1 MSSYSTIQNHRSM
14 FFDDLRNSLY
24 LEAINKIVKE
34 DSVVLDLGAGLGL
47 HGLMAARS
55 GARKVYLVEPASI
68 IDVTTQLINKN
79 NLPEQ
84 VETIS
89 GKIEETHLP
98 EKVDVI
104 ISVFSGNFLL
114 TEDLLPSL
122 FFARDKYL
130 TTGGQLIPDRAAME
144 AVPVCAP
151 EYYAKHID
159 CWNNELQGMNFDLV
173 RNFAANDLYYAGAK
187 KRKAEFLSEPAAIME
202 LDFMTAT
209 EASCRNRIKV
219 EVTQKG
225 LCHGWLG
232 WFRMCLGDKWFSTS
246 PLSEQTHWRQVF
258 LPLAEPIPLKKGD
271 ILSFE
276 LNRPEFGEWSWTV
289 GKGER
294 YQTHSTFLSQPVSPA
309 SLRRKSDSY
318 KPQLSQKGRA
328 ARFVLQSFDGTKST
342 TNIVDV
348 LMTHYQTLFQTRN
361 IANQFVKNIA
371 GKYSE

>member
-1 MSSYSTIQNHRSM
+1 M

-79 NLPEQ
+79 NLSEQ
-84 VETIS
+84 IETIS

-98 EKVDVI
+98 VKVDVI
-104 ISVFSGNFLL
+104 ISVFTGNFLL

-130 TTGGQLIPDRAAME
+130 TTSGQLIPDRAAME
-144 AVPVCAP
+144 VVPVCAP
-151 EYYAKHID
+151 KYYAKHID
-159 CWNNELQGMNFDLV
+159 CWNNELLGMNFDLV

-209 EASCRNRIKV
+209 EASFRNRIEV

-232 WFRMCLGDKWFSTS
+232 WFRMRLGDKWLSTS

-258 LPLAEPIPLKKGD
+258 LPVAEPISLKKGD
-271 ILSFE
+271 IFSFE

-309 SLRRKSDSY
+309 VLRSKSDTYS
-318 KPQLSQKGRA
+318 PQLSQKGQA
-328 ARFVLQSFDGTKST
+328 VQFVLKSFDGNRST
-342 TNIVDV
+342 AKIVDE
-348 LMTHYQTLFQTRN
+348 LMTNHRIFFQTRN
-361 IANQFVKNIA
+361 HANQFVKNLVELYGA
-371 GKYSE
+371 